1 MEVLKEYFLLGGAS
15 LVNVGCISYIYNVYN
30 IIYMYMY
37 IVYTQLYIYDYIC
50 IYVAY
55 TNWMHIQVPFP
66 TQENFALAGE
76 GSLTATWRDLVVPI
90 QDEMQLSVPTTYLS
104 LIRSN

>member
-1 MEVLKEYFLLGGAS
+1 
-15 LVNVGCISYIYNVYN
+15 
-30 IIYMYMY
+30 MYMY